1 MIVVGVN
8 GSAASRKALR
18 WALTHAARTGDTVE
32 AILATPPKGGGFPAR
47 SMGRRPHFDTLA
59 RFHLGLGLHDAVKEV
74 RATLDNAPP
83 VTEVIVVGDAGTALA
98 LESRRADLL
107 VVGGHGGSRLSDVAL
122 GSVSTDCVRY
132 SACPVV
138 IVPAVDS

>member
-1 MIVVGVN
+1 MILVGVN
-8 GSAASRKALR
+8 GSATSRKALR

-32 AILATPPKGGGFPAR
+32 AIMATPSEGSWPPVHSMGGG
-47 SMGRRPHFDTLA
+47 PHADA
-59 RFHLGLGLHDAVKEV
+59 PGHFHLGLGLHDAVKEV
-74 RATLDNAPP
+74 RATLDDAAP
-83 VTEVIVVGDAGTALA
+83 VTEVVVVGDAGTALA

-107 VVGGHGGSRLSDVAL
+107 VLGSHGGSRLSDVVL
-122 GSVSTDCVRY
+122 GSVSTACVRY